1 MKISEVKVSD
11 VVWYDNENE
20 KAISAFVTF
29 YGPDDCT
36 RIASVPVNLP
46 YQLDLTIKQVEEL
59 AIATAKGTLK
69 AVADTFWTLHSDI
82 PLLSCVKPC

>member
-11 VVWYDNENE
+11 VVWYANENG

-46 YQLDLTIKQVEEL
+46 YQLDLTLKQVEEL

-69 AVADTFWTLHSDI
+69 AVATSF
-82 PLLSCVKPC
+82 